1 MNRGTPAV
9 AGRASPS
16 HPAEVHAAERFSI
29 LRPFTSSWV
38 AAPLRRAGGKID
50 DGTFSIL
57 ANRLNINGEVRR
69 LGFAP
74 IPSRR
79 FNSNPGAFR
88 GERAA
93 RKIIDAQKLEISRD
107 RKPGQKRVE
116 ALPGSCASLCDGTAR
131 RSRAGVMTGRA
142 RNSFFRTDEF
152 VFMAASEP
160 RCCWRRAE
168 KYWG

>member
-1 MNRGTPAV
+1 MNLWGTPAV

-16 HPAEVHAAERFSI
+16 HPAEVHAAERLSS

-57 ANRLNINGEVRR
+57 ARDRHRDNGEVRR

-79 FNSNPGAFR
+79 SNPNPGAFR
-88 GERAA
+88 CER
-93 RKIIDAQKLEISRD
+93 DLSRWCGHTPASEDD
-107 RKPGQKRVE
+107 RLTR
-116 ALPGSCASLCDGTAR
+116 LPFKKAGLAS
-131 RSRAGVMTGRA
+131 GRA
-142 RNSFFRTDEF
+142 RNSFSRTGEF
-152 VFMAASEP
+152 VSMAAVGHGGIGGA
-160 RCCWRRAE
+160 RKNIGGA
-168 KYWG
+168 K